1 MNSNDVKTG
10 MLMDEHTRVS
20 FVEVCKT
27 CHISEDFLIELVEHG
42 LVKMTIKNIEQQT
55 FDYHTICRIQSAKR
69 LQHDLDVNTAG
80 VVLALELLDEL
91 KHVREELAILQRHV
105 GQTS

>member
-1 MNSNDVKTG
+1 MNTDDFKVA
-10 MLMDEHTRVS
+10 MLMDEHTSVS

-27 CHISEDFLIELVEHG
+27 YHIPEDFLIELVEHG
-42 LVKMTIKNIEQQT
+42 LVKKTTKNIEQQT
-55 FDYHTICRIQSAKR
+55 FDYQTICRIQSAKR

-91 KHVREELAILQRHV
+91 KLVREELAILQRHV
-105 GQTS
+105 KQIS